1 MPEGAGDQLGEG
13 RSMESMT
20 RTSMGALG
28 ADEFEAEIILKSFDE
43 RGRVGRVGGVGVE
56 RRPGKV
62 P

>member
-1 MPEGAGDQLGEG
+1 
-13 RSMESMT
+13 MESMT
-20 RTSMGALG
+20 RTSMGDRG

-62 P
+62 TEYQSSR